1 MKAFLMAAGLGTRLR
16 PITNTIPKCMVPIQ
30 GKPLLAW
37 WMDLFEKHGV
47 SDVLINTHYLPESV
61 RKFIDLYNKNPEHH
75 TKMIESYEPILLGSA
90 GTLRKNRDFVVG
102 ENSFLICYADNL
114 TNADLTALA
123 AFHKKLILFLPWDY
137 FIQIIRPVVV
147 LRPLTKII

>member
-47 SDVLINTHYLPESV
+47 
-61 RKFIDLYNKNPEHH
+61 
-75 TKMIESYEPILLGSA
+75 
-90 GTLRKNRDFVVG
+90 
-102 ENSFLICYADNL
+102 
-114 TNADLTALA
+114 
-123 AFHKKLILFLPWDY
+123 
-137 FIQIIRPVVV
+137 
-147 LRPLTKII
+147 

>member
-61 RKFIDLYNKNPEHH
+61 RKFIDFYNKNPEHH

-90 GTLRKNRDFVVG
+90 GTLRKNRDFVAG
-102 ENSFLICYADNL
+102 ENSFGS
-114 TNADLTALA
+114 
-123 AFHKKLILFLPWDY
+123 FP
-137 FIQIIRPVVV
+137 
-147 LRPLTKII
+147 